1 MLNNSL
7 VPTLINIELNGR
19 KLLVT
24 PEATILEVA
33 EQHSIDIPT
42 LCHDPRLEPYG
53 SCWVCM
59 VKVEGARGFVP
70 ACATKVLPG
79 MCITTDSADIRSARK
94 MALELLLSNHY
105 GDCKPPCTLACPSNI
120 DVQGYIGLIANKKFR
135 EALELIKKDNPLP
148 SVCGRVCPRPCEDEC
163 RRRLVD
169 EAVGIDWLKRY
180 VADLDLFSDSGFD
193 PVLNPQN
200 GQRVAVVG
208 AGPAG
213 LSAAYYLV
221 QQGVAV
227 TIFEAEQKAGGML
240 RYGIPDYRLPQ
251 ATLDMEINTI
261 LRLGVELKSGLRLGD
276 SLELADLRRDY
287 HAVLLAM
294 GAWKSSNLR
303 VEGEK
308 LPGVLSGIDFLK
320 EIAEGK
326 EVVLGKRVAVI
337 GGGNTAID
345 AARTSLRLGAE
356 EVYLFYRRTRKE
368 MPAASIEIDEAIEE
382 GVKIS
387 YLVAPVGIQ
396 GSEQGITAIRLIKME
411 LGEPDSSGRRRPI
424 PVEGSEFDQ
433 PIDNVIAAIGQ
444 YSETGYLENLE
455 GLLDGRGYLVCNAES
470 GETAIPGLFAA
481 GDLVT
486 GPGIAIQAIAG
497 GKHAASSIMA
507 YLEGRNG
514 RSAKEFLSR
523 KDDFGE
529 VTEEELKDEPRIP
542 RQKMPLID
550 LKERQSSFNELEQG
564 YSREQALKEAD
575 RCLECGCNDVHECK
589 LKKQAQDYGAIATR
603 FLGEIQKH
611 PIDESHP
618 YIIRDPA
625 KCILCGR
632 CIRICLEVQG
642 IGALGYIYRGFKSEV
657 APSFNVPF
665 GEDELCISC
674 GQCISTCP
682 VGALTEKYPEG
693 KTVPLE
699 ERVEEG
705 FCTLCSVACALEYR
719 YHGTLLTRIKETSRA
734 TFQERSTPVDGLAG
748 GGFTGGGRLCR
759 KGKFEHTFLNE
770 PIAATPLLPDG
781 REISIS
787 EAGEL
792 VGKYLGE
799 AKKALIRIS
808 PYLSGETIDLFLGL
822 AERNG
827 MAVEAAGLQELDK
840 SWGEL
845 PASDSNGG
853 YLFEALN
860 YGPEDRVLILV
871 GNLEESNNVAFT
883 EALSMHKKYGW
894 QLWGVARQDKLYDRF
909 FSRLIPDSDYL
920 EEIFISEAGKKQRL
934 DLLINPEEFLKASK
948 ASGRGKEKRLVGTLL
963 RSGEQLCT
971 TPFWNSR
978 NAGYLLRSLAAKK
991 LPGGKQDYDLLIAV
1005 GADSNTYMATFK
1017 GRVIELGRKATG
1029 SGFFIP
1035 LPLPLWLHG
1044 YTEPSGRTPFRTGVV
1059 DTRSLAG
1066 LFKA

>member
-7 VPTLINIELNGR
+7 ATALINIQLNGR

-33 EQHSIDIPT
+33 EEHAIDIPT
-42 LCHDPRLEPYG
+42 LCHDPRLEAYG

-59 VKVEGARGFVP
+59 VKVEDARGFMP
-70 ACATKVLPG
+70 ACATKVQPG
-79 MCITTDSADIRSARK
+79 MRITTDSADIRSARK

-105 GDCKPPCTLACPSNI
+105 GDCKPPCTLTCPSNI
-120 DVQGYIGLIANKKFR
+120 DVQGYIGLIANKKYR

-148 SVCGRVCPRPCEDEC
+148 SVCGRVCPRPCEDAC
-163 RRRLVD
+163 RRNLVD

-193 PVLNPQN
+193 PVLALKN
-200 GQRVAVVG
+200 GKGVAIVG

-227 TIFEAEQKAGGML
+227 TIFEAEQKTGGML
-240 RYGIPDYRLPQ
+240 RYGIPDFRLPQ
-251 ATLDMEINTI
+251 ATLDLEINTI

-276 SLELADLRRDY
+276 NLELADLSRDY

-294 GAWKSSNLR
+294 GAWKSRSLR

-326 EVVLGKRVAVI
+326 EVVLGKRIAVI

-345 AARTSLRLGAE
+345 AARTSLRLGAG
-356 EVYLFYRRTRKE
+356 EVYLFYRRTRNE
-368 MPAASIEIDEAIEE
+368 MPAASIEIDEAIDE
-382 GVKIS
+382 GVKIF
-387 YLVAPVGIQ
+387 YLVAPVSIQ
-396 GSEQGITAIRLIKME
+396 GSDQGLAAIRLIKME

-444 YSETGYLENLE
+444 YSETRYLENID
-455 GLLDGRGYLVCNAES
+455 GLLDERGYLVCNEES

-486 GPGIAIQAIAG
+486 GPDIAIQAIAG
-497 GKHAASSIMA
+497 GKYAASSIMV
-507 YLEGRNG
+507 YLEGRN
-514 RSAKEFLSR
+514 RQPAKEFLSR

-529 VTEEELKDEPRIP
+529 VTAEELKDEPRILREKMAMIDP
-542 RQKMPLID
+542 EKRQT
-550 LKERQSSFNELEQG
+550 SFNELEQG
-564 YSREQALKEAD
+564 YSREQALREAD
-575 RCLECGCNDVHECK
+575 RCMECGCHDVHECK
-589 LKKQAQDYGAIATR
+589 LKEQAQDYGAIASR
-603 FLGEIQKH
+603 FLGEIQRH

-665 GEDELCISC
+665 GEDEFCISC

-699 ERVEEG
+699 ERVEED

-719 YHGTLLTRIKETSRA
+719 YHGTLLTRVK
-734 TFQERSTPVDGLAG
+734 ERSAPGGGLAG

-759 KGKFEHTFLNE
+759 KGRFEHTFLNE
-770 PIAATPLLPDG
+770 PIAANPLLPDG

-792 VGKYLGE
+792 VKKYISETDKGLM
-799 AKKALIRIS
+799 RIS
-808 PYLSGETIDLFLGL
+808 PYLSGETIDLFLEL
-822 AERNG
+822 AEKYG

-840 SWGEL
+840 SWAEL
-845 PASDSNGG
+845 PATGGNSG
-853 YLFEALN
+853 YLFEALD
-860 YGPEDRVLILV
+860 YGPEERALILA

-883 EALSMHKKYGW
+883 EALSMHKKHGW
-894 QLWGVARQDKLYDRF
+894 QLWGVSRRDKLYDRF
-909 FSRLIPDSDYL
+909 FSRLIPDPDEL
-920 EEIFISEAGKKQRL
+920 VEMFKSEAGKKRRL
-934 DLLINPEEFLKASK
+934 DLLINPEEFVK
-948 ASGRGKEKRLVGTLL
+948 ASGRSQEKRLLGTLL
-963 RSGEQLCT
+963 KTGEQVCT
-971 TPFWNSR
+971 TLFWNSR
-978 NAGYLLRSLAAKK
+978 NAGCLLRSLAVKK
-991 LPGGKQDYDLLIAV
+991 FAQGKQDYDLLIAV
-1005 GADSNTYMATFK
+1005 GADSDTSRDTFQETSKEPFK

-1029 SGFFIP
+1029 SGLFIP
-1035 LPLPLWLHG
+1035 LPLPLWLQG

-1059 DTRSLAG
+1059 DTGILAG

>member
-7 VPTLINIELNGR
+7 ATTLINIELNGK

-24 PEATILEVA
+24 PGATILEVA

-70 ACATKVLPG
+70 ACATKVQPG
-79 MCITTDSADIRSARK
+79 MRITTDSADIRSARK

-105 GDCKPPCTLACPSNI
+105 GDCKPPCTLTCPSNI

-148 SVCGRVCPRPCEDEC
+148 SVCGRVCPRPCEDAC
-163 RRRLVD
+163 RRNLVD

-193 PVLNPQN
+193 PVLALKN
-200 GQRVAVVG
+200 GKRVAVVG

-221 QQGVAV
+221 QQGVEV

-251 ATLDMEINTI
+251 ATLDLEINTI

-276 SLELADLRRDY
+276 NLELADVRRGY

-294 GAWKSSNLR
+294 GAWKSRNLR

-326 EVVLGKRVAVI
+326 EVSLGKRIAVI

-345 AARTSLRLGAE
+345 AARTSLRLGAG
-356 EVYLFYRRTRKE
+356 EVYLFYRRTRNE

-396 GSEQGITAIRLIKME
+396 GSEQGLTAIRLIKME

-444 YSETGYLENLE
+444 YSETRYLENLE
-455 GLLDGRGYLVCNAES
+455 GLLDERGYLVCNTES
-470 GETAIPGLFAA
+470 GETVIPGLFAA

-486 GPGIAIQAIAG
+486 GPDIAIQAIAG
-497 GKHAASSIMA
+497 GKHAAYSIMA

-514 RSAKEFLSR
+514 RPAKEFLSR

-529 VTEEELKDEPRIP
+529 VTAEEFKDEPHIP
-542 RQKMPLID
+542 REKMPVID
-550 LKERQSSFNELEQG
+550 LKERQTSFNELEKG
-564 YSREQALKEAD
+564 YSREQALKEAA

-589 LKKQAQDYGAIATR
+589 LKKQAQDYGAIASR

-665 GEDELCISC
+665 GEDKLCIDC
-674 GQCISTCP
+674 GQCVSACP
-682 VGALTEKYPEG
+682 VGALTEKYPGG

-719 YHGTLLTRIKETSRA
+719 YHGTLLTRVK
-734 TFQERSTPVDGLAG
+734 ERSTPVGGLADGLAG
-748 GGFTGGGRLCR
+748 RSAGSGFTGGGRLCR
-759 KGKFEHTFLNE
+759 KGRFEHTFLNE
-770 PIAATPLLPDG
+770 PMDFAP
-781 REISIS
+781 RSS
-787 EAGEL
+787 EADKTL
-792 VGKYLGE
+792 M
-799 AKKALIRIS
+799 RIS
-808 PYLSGETIDLFLGL
+808 PFLSGETIDLFLGL
-822 AERNG
+822 AEKHG

-840 SWGEL
+840 SWAEL
-845 PASDSNGG
+845 PGAGSNSG
-853 YLFEALN
+853 YLFEAMD
-860 YGPEDRVLILV
+860 YGPEERVLILV

-883 EALSMHKKYGW
+883 EALSMHKKYGC
-894 QLWGVARQDKLYDRF
+894 QLWGVARQDKLYDGF
-909 FSRLIPDSDYL
+909 FSSLIPDPDEL
-920 EEIFISEAGKKQRL
+920 AEIFKSEAGKKRRL
-934 DLLINPEEFLKASK
+934 DLLINPEEFLKT
-948 ASGRGKEKRLVGTLL
+948 SGRSREKQLLGTLL
-963 RSGEQLCT
+963 KAGEQICT
-971 TPFWNSR
+971 TLFWNSR
-978 NAGYLLRSLAAKK
+978 NAGCLLRSLAAKK
-991 LPGGKQDYDLLIAV
+991 LPEEKRDFDLLITV
-1005 GADSNTYMATFK
+1005 GANIDISRATFK
-1017 GRVIELGRKATG
+1017 ATSRATFKATSRATFKDRVIELGRKASG
-1029 SGFFIP
+1029 SGLFIP
-1035 LPLPLWLHG
+1035 IPLPLWLQG
-1044 YTEPSGRTPFRTGVV
+1044 YTEPSGRSPFRSGAV
-1059 DTRSLAG
+1059 DTRILAG